1 MHARRR
7 AVHGLFSPVRGS
19 GRKPRKTTE
28 SPKKTMK
35 AERRSIKE
43 RPAGKA
49 HGISKRELGAMRH
62 SLLSSFLP
70 LLFLSGSE
78 RGWGLRQTQNGM
90 RCNEEID
97 REGEG
102 GRGGPGCVENR
113 DGGPKNGVAVA
124 SGTDS
129 A

>member
-1 MHARRR
+1 M
-7 AVHGLFSPVRGS
+7 L
-19 GRKPRKTTE
+19 
-28 SPKKTMK
+28 
-35 AERRSIKE
+35 E
-43 RPAGKA
+43 RPTEWVEGT
-49 HGISKRELGAMRH
+49 LGYA
-62 SLLSSFLP
+62 SFPPLFLP

-113 DGGPKNGVAVA
+113 DGGPKNGVAIA

>member
-1 MHARRR
+1 M
-7 AVHGLFSPVRGS
+7 L
-19 GRKPRKTTE
+19 
-28 SPKKTMK
+28 
-35 AERRSIKE
+35 E
-43 RPAGKA
+43 RPTEWVEGT
-49 HGISKRELGAMRH
+49 LGYA
-62 SLLSSFLP
+62 SFPPLFLP

-97 REGEG
+97 REG
-102 GRGGPGCVENR
+102 GGPGGVENR
-113 DGGPKNGVAVA
+113 DGPKNGVAIA